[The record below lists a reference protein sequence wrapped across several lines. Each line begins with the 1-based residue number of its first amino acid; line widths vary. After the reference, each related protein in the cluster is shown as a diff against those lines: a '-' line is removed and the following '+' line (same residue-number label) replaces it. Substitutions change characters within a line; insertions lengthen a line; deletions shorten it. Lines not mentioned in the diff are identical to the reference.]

1 MPHGTQGGVKMQ
13 PMGRK
18 KVRFPS
24 KTKEWLGKRIKMWWE
39 EMAPA
44 NKKAARQKAIAE
56 IQEEQANR

>member
-1 MPHGTQGGVKMQ
+1 MQ

-56 IQEEQANR
+56 IQEEQANQ